1 MSESSPT
8 NEHIQ
13 QQAQEL
19 EAAEAQGLGATLKT
33 YTKYSGPGWVQSAI
47 TLGGGS
53 LSGALFLGILGGT
66 SLLWLQLVAIIM
78 GVIMLSAISYITLST
93 GKKPFQAINEHI
105 NPALGW
111 GWLIATIAANMHAAV
126 QSLFCRITDES
137 DPRCHR

>member
-19 EAAEAQGLGATLKT
+19 EAAEAQGLGAALKT

-93 GKKPFQAINEHI
+93 GKKPF
-105 NPALGW
+105 P
-111 GWLIATIAANMHAAV
+111 
-126 QSLFCRITDES
+126 CRVV
-137 DPRCHR
+137 